1 MQKTLAELEEQ
12 EVESYA
18 WGYGVITKLS
28 SAERKETRRNKI
40 CAICG
45 EKRELTHEKL
55 SGGVKSYICSECASD
70 YVRNAER
77 VKEKYG
83 VLD

>member
-1 MQKTLAELEEQ
+1 MQKTLAEVVET
-12 EVESYA
+12 EVDNYA

-28 SAERKETRRNKI
+28 RTEQEKLRRKKI

-45 EKRELTHEKL
+45 EKCELTHEKL
-55 SGGVKSYICSECASD
+55 SGGVKSFICGSCASN
-70 YVRNAER
+70 YIGNAER

-83 VLD
+83 VVD